1 MIKYL
6 GTLQLYL
13 RIFEHSPSF
22 VGLEMLQILKNIL
35 GAVTTFR
42 KLMGIALPVIEKS
55 LKELE
60 GSQQT
65 LSPFLLHSSTV
76 WSQILSL
83 IGGRTAG
90 FSFGPMAVKI

>member
-1 MIKYL
+1 
-6 GTLQLYL
+6 
-13 RIFEHSPSF
+13 
-22 VGLEMLQILKNIL
+22 
-35 GAVTTFR
+35 
-42 KLMGIALPVIEKS
+42 MGIALPIIEKS

-83 IGGRTAG
+83 IGVRTAG
-90 FSFGPMAVKI
+90 FSFGRMAVKI